1 MGKIS
6 LINIAEELAAKSG
19 LGKDVTD
26 NFLHAFIE
34 TIEKGL
40 NEDNLVKVKGLGT
53 FKLLEVSDRGSID
66 VNTGERITIKGHTKV
81 SFTPDSAMKEFV
93 NRPFAHFEP
102 TELNEGYT
110 EEELV
115 DPLSCIET
123 DENEASVDAVTT
135 QFADDIAVSTD
146 IPSVEA
152 ITVDAATPSVAL
164 HEETADAVTEVVQ
177 AEEQD
182 VLSAEVDD
190 APSLDEAIEPAIEST
205 DEAAAAIEDTDA
217 DVLEPSEAQLDDATE
232 AIEEAS
238 EAPVGESVSV
248 TETVVE
254 VESEAEHT
262 EAETESTPAE
272 TAVAEAETGVAEE
285 AFAPSSSQPVA
296 DAVVEEPQSVAAPSK
311 HRLRWPLVALLIV
324 LVGGVCYYVS
334 SDKLTSDG
342 SKAMDEVSS
351 IVVKPNLEQELGAEL
366 NGTHAV
372 AQSAVAPASVDTVA
386 SVKEVA
392 SVAVVES
399 QPITAK
405 PAALPASKSSVSPTA
420 LVITESLAVKSIK
433 DITVADT
440 TDYLIAGTQSTHTL
454 QSGETII
461 QLARKYYGDKRL
473 WPYIVKYNHITDF
486 NKVGVGMEIKIP
498 VLKAMTGE

>member
-53 FKLLEVSDRGSID
+53 FKLMEVSDRGSVD

-81 SFTPDSAMKEFV
+81 SFTPDNGMKEFV

-102 TELNEGYT
+102 TELNEGYS
-110 EEELV
+110 EEDLI
-115 DPLSCIET
+115 DSPSCMEAE
-123 DENEASVDAVTT
+123 ENEAVA
-135 QFADDIAVSTD
+135 ADV
-146 IPSVEA
+146 PSVEA
-152 ITVDAATPSVAL
+152 IIVDADTPSVAL
-164 HEETADAVTEVVQ
+164 HEETTDTATEVVQ
-177 AEEQD
+177 IDEQ
-182 VLSAEVDD
+182 EVH
-190 APSLDEAIEPAIEST
+190 ATEVVENSSLNEAFEPAIEST

-238 EAPVGESVSV
+238 DESISEVESV
-248 TETVVE
+248 TEAVVE
-254 VESEAEHT
+254 IDCRAEHSEFEAEPM
-262 EAETESTPAE
+262 PAD
-272 TAVAEAETGVAEE
+272 AETGVAEE
-285 AFAPSSSQPVA
+285 TVAPSDLQSVA
-296 DAVVEEPQSVAAPSK
+296 DVVVEEPQSVAPHSK
-311 HRLRWPLVALLIV
+311 LRLRWSLGALIIV
-324 LVGGVCYYVS
+324 LAAGVYYYVS
-334 SDKLTSDG
+334 TEKMNSDG
-342 SKAMDEVSS
+342 SEAIMDEVSS
-351 IVVKPNLEQELGAEL
+351 IMVRSDLEEELGAEL
-366 NGTHAV
+366 NEVSEV
-372 AQSAVAPASVDTVA
+372 AQSAVVPTPVDTVA
-386 SVKEVA
+386 SVKEIV
-392 SVAVVES
+392 SVTES
-399 QPITAK
+399 QPIDSKPVTLPTSMSAVT
-405 PAALPASKSSVSPTA
+405 PAAI
-420 LVITESLAVKSIK
+420 VITESLAAKNIK
-433 DITVADT
+433 DITPADT

-498 VLKAMTGE
+498 VLKVKTGE

>member
-19 LGKDVTD
+19 LGKDVAD

-34 TIEKGL
+34 TIEMGL

-81 SFTPDSAMKEFV
+81 SFTPDNAMKEFV

-123 DENEASVDAVTT
+123 DENEASVDAVAT

-146 IPSVEA
+146 IPSVEV

-205 DEAAAAIEDTDA
+205 DEAAAVIEDTDA

-232 AIEEAS
+232 ADRK
-238 EAPVGESVSV
+238 SVV
-248 TETVVE
+248 
-254 VESEAEHT
+254 
-262 EAETESTPAE
+262 
-272 TAVAEAETGVAEE
+272 
-285 AFAPSSSQPVA
+285 
-296 DAVVEEPQSVAAPSK
+296 
-311 HRLRWPLVALLIV
+311 
-324 LVGGVCYYVS
+324 
-334 SDKLTSDG
+334 
-342 SKAMDEVSS
+342 
-351 IVVKPNLEQELGAEL
+351 
-366 NGTHAV
+366 
-372 AQSAVAPASVDTVA
+372 
-386 SVKEVA
+386 
-392 SVAVVES
+392 
-399 QPITAK
+399 
-405 PAALPASKSSVSPTA
+405 
-420 LVITESLAVKSIK
+420 
-433 DITVADT
+433 
-440 TDYLIAGTQSTHTL
+440 
-454 QSGETII
+454 
-461 QLARKYYGDKRL
+461 
-473 WPYIVKYNHITDF
+473 
-486 NKVGVGMEIKIP
+486 
-498 VLKAMTGE
+498 